1 MISKF
6 NKRFRCVID
15 IYSKYP
21 WAIPLKDK
29 KGIKITNAFQKI
41 LGTSNSK
48 TNKIWV
54 DKGSEFCTRSM
65 KSWLEKNAMEM
76 NSTNNEERS
85 VVTERF
91 IRTFKNKMC
100 KYMTLVSKNVSI
112 DKLDDKLVNK
122 YDNTYHI
129 TIKIK
134 PADVKANTLHKKMK
148 FFIKDFSCECD
159 QIRRKLKIW
168 SHLMKKSL
176 MENFIFCAVTHML
189 TLVKILMTKIL
200 NLK

>member
-1 MISKF
+1 MLFKKF
-6 NKRFRCVID
+6 QVRQTAN
-15 IYSKYP
+15 
-21 WAIPLKDK
+21 
-29 KGIKITNAFQKI
+29 Q
-41 LGTSNSK
+41 
-48 TNKIWV
+48 IWV

-76 NSTNNEERS
+76 NSTNNEGRS

-176 MENFIFCAVTHML
+176 MENFIFCAVT
-189 TLVKILMTKIL
+189 IAIR
-200 NLK
+200 LKVLLQCKN